1 MSQPEILKH
10 IPDVHDPEF
19 RRERFR
25 KIQAFLRRVFDG
37 SPLYREK
44 FAAVG
49 RTPADVR
56 TWEDFRALGFALTKA
71 DERRSQEWSLR
82 EEGHPLGMHVCAPV
96 EEVLAATGTSGT
108 TGMPAFSYQYTRR
121 DLEATVELWRRAAL
135 WIGMAPGHLVFDLMG
150 YSMGPVGAP
159 ALYAFWQLGIR
170 AHPIP
175 AESGA
180 QRILYLMDLF
190 RPDFLVCT
198 PSLAEHLVERAPSV
212 IGKSVGDLRV
222 TGIMV
227 IGEPGGGLPEF
238 RQKIREAYGAR
249 LYDAQI
255 GSLGIC
261 NISCDAEEYTGMHQL
276 APDMQVWP
284 EDLVSLASEEP
295 LPLEHGAVGRMLLT
309 SFDQEARPTVKL
321 DMGDVWQLWTEPCVC
336 GFRGYR
342 YSIIGRTDDM
352 LIVKGVNVYP
362 SALKDVIESFRPRT
376 TGYFRILL
384 DTPPPMVKPPL
395 RLRIEYSGQRTEV
408 ELAALARDI
417 RDRMHGTLKVGPDIE
432 MVPPGT
438 LPRAALKTNY
448 VERQDRRS

>member
-1 MSQPEILKH
+1 MRQREILKH

-25 KIQAFLRRVFDG
+25 KIQGFLQRVADR

-71 DERRSQEWSLR
+71 DERRAQEESLAAG
-82 EEGHPLGMHVCAPV
+82 GHPLGTHVCAPV
-96 EEVLAATGTSGT
+96 DEVLIATGTSGT
-108 TGMPAFSYQYTRR
+108 SGMPAFTYQYTRR

-135 WIGMAPGHLVFDLMG
+135 WMGLEPGHLVFDVMG

-159 ALYAFWQLGIR
+159 ALHAFWQLGIR
-170 AHPIP
+170 AHPVP
-175 AESGA
+175 AESGS
-180 QRILYLMDLF
+180 QRILYLMNLF
-190 RPDFLVCT
+190 RPDFLICT
-198 PSLAEHLVERAPSV
+198 PSLAEYLAERAPSV
-212 IGKSVGDLRV
+212 IGKPVGDLRLK
-222 TGIMV
+222 GIMV

-249 LYDAQI
+249 LYDAQM
-255 GSLGIC
+255 GAVGIC

-276 APDMQVWP
+276 APDLQVWP
-284 EDLVSLASEEP
+284 EDLVSLDRDEP
-295 LPLEHGAVGRMLLT
+295 IAVEHGAVGRMLLT
-309 SFDQEARPTVKL
+309 SFEQEARPALKL
-321 DMGDVWQLWTEPCVC
+321 DMGDVWQVWTEPCIC
-336 GFRGYR
+336 GFRGLR

-362 SALKDVIESFRPRT
+362 SALKDVIEAFRPRT

-395 RLRIEYSGQRTEV
+395 RLRVEYSGAPSEAEIAR
-408 ELAALARDI
+408 LAREI
-417 RDRMHGTLKVGPDIE
+417 RDRMHGTLKVGPTLE
-432 MVPPGT
+432 MVAPGT
-438 LPRAALKTNY
+438 LPRAELKSSY
-448 VERQDRRS
+448 VERLDRLQ